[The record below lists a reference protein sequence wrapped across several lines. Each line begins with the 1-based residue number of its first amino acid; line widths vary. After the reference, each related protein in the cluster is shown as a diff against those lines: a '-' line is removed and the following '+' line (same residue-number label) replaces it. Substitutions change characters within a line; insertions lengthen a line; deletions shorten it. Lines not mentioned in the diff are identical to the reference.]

1 MKKMEI
7 KKGDLVEIICG
18 GIEAKGKR
26 GKVLAAS
33 PKNGTVVVEGL
44 NMVKRHTR
52 ARSAQQPGGII
63 EKPRAIDVSNVMI
76 KEPDSAQNRAPSLLT
91 KFSSG
96 KIGRFFMPR
105 PIADASKCRGCGE
118 CVASCPQ
125 HTIVLDQKNG
135 KKIARIRHADCIR
148 CYCCQELCPFEAIRI
163 KKNFIIRLIDAL

>member
-33 PKNGTVVVEGL
+33 PKNGTVVVDGL

-52 ARSAQQPGGII
+52 PRSAQQPGGII

-76 KEPDSAQNRAPSLLT
+76 VCPACDKATR
-91 KFSSG
+91 
-96 KIGRFFMPR
+96 
-105 PIADASKCRGCGE
+105 IAHVEGE
-118 CVASCPQ
+118 
-125 HTIVLDQKNG
+125 NG
-135 KKIARIRHADCIR
+135 KFVRQCKK
-148 CYCCQELCPFEAIRI
+148 CQSVIVDRKEEKAA
-163 KKNFIIRLIDAL
+163 KKATTKRKTAKKAEKAE